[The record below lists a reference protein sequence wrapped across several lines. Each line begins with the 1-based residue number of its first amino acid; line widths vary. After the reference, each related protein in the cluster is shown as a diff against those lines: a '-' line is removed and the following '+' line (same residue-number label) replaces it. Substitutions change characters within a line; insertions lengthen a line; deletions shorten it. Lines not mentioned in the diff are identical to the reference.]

1 MQSDIARQTLWLRSI
16 VSSSLLVL
24 TSLSFSSVAFSTA
37 FAAEKAPCIV
47 CTARGEGGHPET
59 VVATTDYEGK
69 TYSFCSIPCQEQ
81 FVANPLAYL
90 PKTLPR
96 PAPAFTLN
104 DLRGAPHAL
113 EGMRGKPVLLD
124 FWATWC
130 RPCIKFFPELRRIQ
144 EEYGPRGLLVLG
156 VAIDEDPKK
165 VPSMAEK
172 QKLAYPTLLDDAKD
186 PLWRRYGVMGI
197 PATFLIDA
205 QGQIVREWKGEVKRE
220 ELEAAIEAL
229 LPPRTE

>member
-1 MQSDIARQTLWLRSI
+1 MQLIAARQTLGVRSL
-16 VSSSLLVL
+16 VSNALLVL
-24 TSLSFSSVAFSTA
+24 TFLSLLLVGFSAA
-37 FAAEKAPCIV
+37 FAAEKAACLV

-59 VVATTDYEGK
+59 VVATTVYEGV
-69 TYSFCSIPCQEQ
+69 TYSFCSIPCRDQ
-81 FVANPLAYL
+81 FAANPLAYL

-96 PAPAFTLN
+96 PAPAFALN
-104 DLRGAPHAL
+104 DLQGTSHAL
-113 EGMRGKPVLLD
+113 EAMRGKPVLLD

-130 RPCIKFFPELRRIQ
+130 KPCIKFFPELRRIH
-144 EEYGPRGLLVLG
+144 EEFGPRGLLVLG

-172 QKLAYPTLLDDAKD
+172 QKLVYPTLLENAED